1 MGPGVPHADG
11 KELMSDRILIL
22 VALSVILAMVV
33 GTSLQ
38 LRRPQFA
45 PPLNIESMVKASPP
59 RPLEAVASVDAY
71 GVSMPFTSRIK
82 RPTMISF
89 WATWCVPCLREL
101 PTVGRFKAMADA
113 AGIDVL
119 TVSEDKEGAGPAM
132 KLLAEKGLSALPLVV
147 DADGSVAKSL
157 GVRGM
162 PTTLIINAKGEEIA
176 RMEGEADWGE
186 KSSLDAVIGLLDVAA
201 PAR

>member
-1 MGPGVPHADG
+1 
-11 KELMSDRILIL
+11 MSDRILIL

-38 LRRPQFA
+38 LRKPQFA

-59 RPLEAVASVDAY
+59 RPLEAVASVDAD
-71 GVSMPFTSRIK
+71 GIAVPFNSRIK
-82 RPTMISF
+82 RPTLISF

-101 PTVGRFKAMADA
+101 PTVGQFRTMAAA

-119 TVSEDKEGAGPAM
+119 TVSEDKEGAGPPVH
-132 KLLAEKGLSALPLVV
+132 LLAEKGLGDLPLVV
-147 DADGSVAKSL
+147 DADGALAKAL

-176 RMEGEADWGE
+176 RMEGEADWGQR
-186 KSSLDAVIGLLDVAA
+186 SSLDAVIGLLDIGV
-201 PAR
+201 PTR